1 MVSVTFE
8 PVYLVKVVMGSQYM
22 GMPAEA
28 SSPRNRLLSSALA
41 RVAGQALRVSLKQR
55 TQCVSWPA
63 LSGVFC
69 YLLTATDS
77 DSGPS
82 SASPGYPLCFSLC
95 KESLA
100 QAILRVPM

>member
-22 GMPAEA
+22 GMTAEA
-28 SSPRNRLLSSALA
+28 SSPRKQAAELCS
-41 RVAGQALRVSLKQR
+41 GKGGWQALRVSPKQR

-77 DSGPS
+77 GPS
-82 SASPGYPLCFSLC
+82 SASSSNPLCFSLC
-95 KESLA
+95 TESLA
-100 QAILRVPM
+100 QAILRVPV